1 MDLHGSDR
9 DGRRQ
14 IGAPSFQSDH
24 TKQAAATPSEAVQS
38 GASSPDSRPGRGEP
52 DAGKSSPSPC
62 SCGFCDGVTVEVD
75 KVDLHSGAV
84 EVESFERMS
93 RRPKCPNCG
102 GRNVQYRNSYTAH
115 AADLARRLGAR
126 RCDAYAVTVTLD
138 AEAVERAGLDG
149 ETTYKVWTGDGAP
162 WSRARRA
169 LKRRDGGAVYL
180 GTLSARPSDGVY
192 HLHIVLVTTLR
203 TADVREAFHVAGLD
217 AYVQSPRPNE
227 SAEGFA
233 ARKAAY
239 AFDNAAH
246 GPSARFVSSRGKGA
260 GYDSETAVQRRRN
273 AVQSD
278 SPGGESGE
286 SPDQS
291 APGGPTPPRGVLEET
306 NDANGDDQEAKTRE
320 TAPKTSPVEA
330 ESTGETDERAPPVQ
344 LGGDTYGDR
353 DAYMG
358 AVRRRFTGRVG
369 TRVQVVGLGPAKLLK
384 VHRRD
389 GDVRCVLHPA
399 VGTEAV
405 EVSWTEVTVESAPLL
420 RQPRGF
426 DATHN
431 SPSRSMNEQTGAP
444 ESTAES
450 DPVERFNEAANTS
463 RVTVELDD
471 GRRRVTEK
479 NHDTGETR
487 QYTKPPRNEAEAIHR

>member
-1 MDLHGSDR
+1 MDLHGSNG

-14 IGAPSFQSDH
+14 TAGPSSQTDHRNQTADPSSTAVDSGTSSRKRAPEPRPDPSDQPEVC
-24 TKQAAATPSEAVQS
+24 T
-38 GASSPDSRPGRGEP
+38 
-52 DAGKSSPSPC
+52 
-62 SCGFCDGVTVEVD
+62 CGFCDGVTVELES
-75 KVDLHSGAV
+75 VDLHSGAV

-102 GRNVQYRNSYTAH
+102 GRNVQYRRSYTAH

-138 AEAVERAGLDG
+138 TEAVERAGLDG
-149 ETTYKVWTGDGAP
+149 EETYKVWTGDGAP

-180 GTLSARPSDGVY
+180 GTLSARPSDGTY
-192 HLHIVLVTTLR
+192 HLHIVLVTELH

-217 AYVQSPRPNE
+217 AYIQSPRANE

-291 APGGPTPPRGVLEET
+291 APGGPTPPRGALEET
-306 NDANGDDQEAKTRE
+306 NDATEGESGDSQGVEDADN
-320 TAPKTSPVEA
+320 SPVEG
-330 ESTGETDERAPPVQ
+330 ESTGERRDRAPPIQ
-344 LGGDTYGDR
+344 LDGQTYRDR
-353 DAYMG
+353 GAYMR
-358 AVRRRFTGRVG
+358 AVRREFSRRVG
-369 TRVQVVGLGPAKLLK
+369 SAVHVVGLGSADLLK
-384 VHRRD
+384 VHDRD

-405 EVSWTEVTVESAPLL
+405 EVSWTEITVESAPLL

-431 SPSRSMNEQTGAP
+431 SPSRSMNEQTDDT
-444 ESTAES
+444 EHTAEN

-487 QYTKPPRNEAEAIHR
+487 QYTKPPRNEAIHR

>member
-14 IGAPSFQSDH
+14 IGAPSFQPDH
-24 TKQAAATPSEAVQS
+24 TKQTAATPSEAVQS
-38 GASSPDSRPGRGEP
+38 GASSPDSRPGRGER

-62 SCGFCDGVTVEVD
+62 SCGFCDGVTVEVES
-75 KVDLHSGAV
+75 VDLHSGAV

-180 GTLSARPSDGVY
+180 GTLSARPSDGTY
-192 HLHIVLVTTLR
+192 HLHIVLITELH

-217 AYVQSPRPNE
+217 AYIQSPRPNE

-260 GYDSETAVQRRRN
+260 GYDSEAAVRRRRE
-273 AVQSD
+273 AAERSTE
-278 SPGGESGE
+278 SPGG
-286 SPDQS
+286 SP
-291 APGGPTPPRGVLEET
+291 ARGVLEET
-306 NDANGDDQEAKTRE
+306 NDAGEGDDGSKARDVATDNGAE
-320 TAPKTSPVEA
+320 EA

-344 LGGDTYGDR
+344 LGGDAYRDR

-358 AVRRRFTGRVG
+358 AVKRGFTGRVG

-384 VHRRD
+384 VHQRD
-389 GDVRCVLHPA
+389 GDVRCVVHPA

-405 EVSWTEVTVESAPLL
+405 EVSWTEITVESAPLL

-487 QYTKPPRNEAEAIHR
+487 QYTKPPRNEAIHR

>member
-1 MDLHGSDR
+1 MDLHGSDHG
-9 DGRRQ
+9 GRRQ
-14 IGAPSFQSDH
+14 IGAPSFQPDH
-24 TKQAAATPSEAVQS
+24 TQQTAATPSEAVQS
-38 GASSPDSRPGRGEP
+38 GASARESPPEP
-52 DAGKSSPSPC
+52 SSVSPC
-62 SCGFCDGVTVEVD
+62 SCGFCDGVTVEVES
-75 KVDLHSGAV
+75 VDLHSGAV

-102 GRNVQYRNSYTAH
+102 GRNVQYRRSYTAH

-180 GTLSARPSDGVY
+180 GTLSARPSDGTY
-192 HLHIVLVTTLR
+192 HLHIVLVTELR

-217 AYVQSPRPNE
+217 AYIQSPRANE

-260 GYDSETAVQRRRN
+260 GYDSEAAVRRRRE
-273 AVQSD
+273 AAEEEAKR
-278 SPGGESGE
+278 PGG
-286 SPDQS
+286 SP
-291 APGGPTPPRGVLEET
+291 ARGALEET
-306 NDANGDDQEAKTRE
+306 NDAGKEDDGSNGGIATTEEGHVVTE
-320 TAPKTSPVEA
+320 NSPVEG
-330 ESTGETDERAPPVQ
+330 ESTGESGKRAPPVQ
-344 LGGDTYGDR
+344 LDGQTYRDR

-358 AVRRRFTGRVG
+358 AVRRRFTSRVG
-369 TRVQVVGLGPAKLLK
+369 SAVQVVGLGPADLLK

-399 VGTEAV
+399 VGTEVV
-405 EVSWTEVTVESAPLL
+405 EVSWTEITVESAPLL

-426 DATHN
+426 DATHTGPN
-431 SPSRSMNEQTGAP
+431 RSMSDQTDAP
-444 ESTAES
+444 ESTAEG
-450 DPVERFNEAANTS
+450 DPVERFNEAADVS

-479 NHDTGETR
+479 NHRTGETR
-487 QYTKPPRNEAEAIHR
+487 QYTKPPRNEHR

>member
-1 MDLHGSDR
+1 MDTHVTSD
-9 DGRRQ
+9 GGARQ
-14 IGAPSFQSDH
+14 IDGPSSQTDHRNQTAAAPS
-24 TKQAAATPSEAVQS
+24 PAVES

-62 SCGFCDGVTVEVD
+62 SCGFCDGVTVEVEN
-75 KVDLHSGAV
+75 VNLHTG
-84 EVESFERMS
+84 ETETDSFERMS

-102 GRNVQYRNSYTAH
+102 GRNVQYRRSYTAH

-138 AEAVERAGLDG
+138 TEAVQRAGLDG
-149 ETTYKVWTGDGAP
+149 EETYKVWTGDGAP

-180 GTLSARPSDGVY
+180 GTLSARPSDGTY
-192 HLHIVLVTTLR
+192 HLHIVLVTELH

-217 AYVQSPRPNE
+217 AYIQSPRANE

-260 GYDSETAVQRRRN
+260 GYDSEAAVRRRRE
-273 AVQSD
+273 AAEPPTE
-278 SPGGESGE
+278 SPGG
-286 SPDQS
+286 SP
-291 APGGPTPPRGVLEET
+291 ARGALEEA
-306 NDANGDDQEAKTRE
+306 NDAGEGDDSSKAGTVAADSGAE
-320 TAPKTSPVEA
+320 EA

-344 LGGDTYGDR
+344 LGGDTYRDR

-358 AVRRRFTGRVG
+358 AVRRGFTGRVG

-405 EVSWTEVTVESAPLL
+405 EVSWTEVTVEGAPLL

-431 SPSRSMNEQTGAP
+431 SPSRSMNEQTDAP
-444 ESTAES
+444 ESTAEN
-450 DPVERFNEAANTS
+450 DPVERFNEAADVS

-487 QYTKPPRNEAEAIHR
+487 QYVKPPRNEHR

>member
-1 MDLHGSDR
+1 MDLHGSNR

-14 IGAPSFQSDH
+14 TAGPSSQTDHRNQTADPSSTAVDSGTSSRKPAP
-24 TKQAAATPSEAVQS
+24 E
-38 GASSPDSRPGRGEP
+38 SRPEP
-52 DAGKSSPSPC
+52 SDQPEVC
-62 SCGFCDGVTVEVD
+62 TCGFCDGVTVEVES
-75 KVDLHSGAV
+75 VDLHSGAV

-102 GRNVQYRNSYTAH
+102 GRNVQYRRSYTAH

-138 AEAVERAGLDG
+138 TEAVERAGLDG
-149 ETTYKVWTGDGAP
+149 EETYKVWTGDGAP

-169 LKRRDGGAVYL
+169 LRRRDSEAVYL

-217 AYVQSPRPNE
+217 AYIQSPRANE
-227 SAEGFA
+227 SAEGFT

-291 APGGPTPPRGVLEET
+291 APGGPTPPRGALEET
-306 NDANGDDQEAKTRE
+306 NDATEGESGDSQGVEGADN
-320 TAPKTSPVEA
+320 SPVEG
-330 ESTGETDERAPPVQ
+330 ESTGERRDRAPPIQ
-344 LGGDTYGDR
+344 LDGQTYRDR
-353 DAYMG
+353 GAYMG
-358 AVRRRFTGRVG
+358 AVRREFSRRVG
-369 TRVQVVGLGPAKLLK
+369 SAVQVVGVGSSQLLK
-384 VHRRD
+384 VHRSGD
-389 GDVRCVLHPA
+389 GVECVVHPSI
-399 VGTEAV
+399 GTEAIRV
-405 EVSWTEVTVESAPLL
+405 AWTEVAVSNAPRL
-420 RQPRGF
+420 RVSSGF
-426 DATHN
+426 DSTSAN
-431 SPSRSMNEQTGAP
+431 PNRSMREQT
-444 ESTAES
+444 EDAET

-463 RVTVELDD
+463 KVTVEMDD

-487 QYTKPPRNEAEAIHR
+487 QYVKPPRNKHR

>member
-14 IGAPSFQSDH
+14 ISGPSFQPDH
-24 TKQAAATPSEAVQS
+24 IDQTAAA
-38 GASSPDSRPGRGEP
+38 
-52 DAGKSSPSPC
+52 PSPAVDSGTSSREGVPEPHPEPSDQPEVC
-62 SCGFCDGVTVEVD
+62 TCGFCDGVTVEVES
-75 KVDLHSGAV
+75 VDLHSGAV

-102 GRNVQYRNSYTAH
+102 GSNVQYRNSYTAH

-126 RCDAYAVTVTLD
+126 RCDVYAVTVTLD
-138 AEAVERAGLDG
+138 TEAVQRAGLDG

-162 WSRARRA
+162 WTRARRA
-169 LKRRDGGAVYL
+169 VKRRDSEAVYL

-291 APGGPTPPRGVLEET
+291 APGGPTPPRGALEET

-320 TAPKTSPVEA
+320 TAPKNSPVEG
-330 ESTGETDERAPPVQ
+330 ESTGERDERAPPVV
-344 LGGDTYGDR
+344 LDGDAYRQR
-353 DAYMG
+353 DAYMQ
-358 AVRRRFTGRVG
+358 AVRREFSRRVG
-369 TRVQVVGLGPAKLLK
+369 SAVHVVGLGSADLLK
-384 VHRRD
+384 VHDRD
-389 GDVRCVLHPA
+389 GDVRCVVHPT

-405 EVSWTEVTVESAPLL
+405 EVSWTEVRVKNSPVL
-420 RQPRGF
+420 RQTSGF
-426 DATHN
+426 GSTQT
-431 SPSRSMNEQTGAP
+431 SPGRSMSRQSDDS
-444 ESTAES
+444 ESSPES
-450 DPVERFNEAANTS
+450 DPVERFNEAAETS

-479 NHDTGETR
+479 NHRTGETR
-487 QYTKPPRNEAEAIHR
+487 QYTKPPRGAR